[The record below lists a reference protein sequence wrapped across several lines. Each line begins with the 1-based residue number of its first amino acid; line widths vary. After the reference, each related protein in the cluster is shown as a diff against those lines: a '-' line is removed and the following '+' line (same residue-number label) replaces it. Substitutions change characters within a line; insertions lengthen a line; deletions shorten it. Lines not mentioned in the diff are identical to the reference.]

1 MTESPHRSYYVGREL
16 PQGNPTPPTDLD
28 AFWATSLPT
37 EKVVPTLEKASTR
50 LKTVDVFD
58 VVFPGFGQEPVRAW
72 LVRPAGS
79 DGERLPVVVE
89 YMGYG
94 GGRALAHERLLWAS
108 AGYAYLGV
116 DTRGQGSTWSV
127 GHTPDPHGS
136 EPAHPGYL
144 TKGIGSRETYYY
156 RRVFTDAACA
166 VHAARELPGVDPDRV
181 VLRGA
186 SQGGG
191 ITIAAAAL
199 APEGVVGAL
208 VDVPFLCDIAR
219 AAALAEE
226 PPYTELRSYLAVHRD
241 RVPQVLDVLRYFDG
255 VVLSQR
261 ATVPSLWSV
270 GLMDVVC
277 PPETVFAAY
286 DAWAGQ
292 KSIEV
297 YPYCGHDGGGAHHSE
312 LQLEAAAA
320 MTS

>member
-1 MTESPHRSYYVGREL
+1 MTRLTHQPAYIGRDL
-16 PQGNPTPPTDLD
+16 PRGDHTPPADLD
-28 AFWATSLPT
+28 EFWATSLPAG
-37 EKVVPTLEKASTR
+37 KVVPQLEKVGTR

-72 LVRPAGS
+72 LVHPAGT
-79 DGERLPVVVE
+79 DERLPVVVE

-108 AGYAYLGV
+108 AGYAHLAV

-136 EPAHPGYL
+136 DPAHPGYL
-144 TKGIGSRETYYY
+144 TKGIGSRDTYYY

-166 VHAARELPGVDPDRV
+166 VHAARELPGVDPDRI

-208 VDVPFLCDIAR
+208 VDVPFLCDIGR

-226 PPYTELRSYLAVHRD
+226 PPYTELRTYLATHRD
-241 RVPQVLDVLRYFDG
+241 RVAQTLDVLRYFDG

-297 YPYCGHDGGGAHHSE
+297 YPYCGHDGGGAHHSA

>member
-1 MTESPHRSYYVGREL
+1 MTQTLHQTSYAGRAL
-16 PQGNPTPPTDLD
+16 PQGDPTPPADLE

-37 EKVVPTLEKASTR
+37 GPVGPKLEPVATR
-50 LKTVDVFD
+50 LKTVEVFD
-58 VVFPGFGQEPVRAW
+58 VVFPGFGQDPVRAW
-72 LVRPAGS
+72 LVRPAGT
-79 DGERLPVVVE
+79 DERLPVVVE
-89 YMGYG
+89 FMGYG

-108 AGYAYLGV
+108 AGYAHLAM
-116 DTRGQGSTWSV
+116 DTRGQGSAWSV

-136 EPAHPGYL
+136 EPAHPGFL

-166 VHAARELPGVDPDRV
+166 VHAARELPGVDPDRI
-181 VLRGA
+181 VLKGG

-208 VDVPFLCDIAR
+208 IDVPFLCDIAR

-226 PPYTELRSYLAVHRD
+226 PPYTELRRYLAIHRD
-241 RVPQVLDVLRYFDG
+241 RVGQVLDVLRYFDG

-277 PPETVFAAY
+277 PPETCFAAY
-286 DAWAGQ
+286 DAWAGE
-292 KSIEV
+292 KSVEV
-297 YPYCGHDGGGAHHSE
+297 YPYCGHDGGGAHHTE
-312 LQLEAAAA
+312 LQLEAAAV
-320 MTS
+320 MTA